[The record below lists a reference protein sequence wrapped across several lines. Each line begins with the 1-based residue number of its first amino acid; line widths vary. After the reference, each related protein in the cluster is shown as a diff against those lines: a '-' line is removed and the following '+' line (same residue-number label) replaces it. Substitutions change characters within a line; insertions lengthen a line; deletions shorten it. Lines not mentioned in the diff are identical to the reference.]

1 MLCLHLH
8 IEVVNNYKEHD
19 KSQKNPFFS
28 ISKFMTAH
36 FQSVLLSYSRDG
48 KGGATIGKRLMG
60 IKVVKGTSVAHIP
73 ATDQVV
79 VKPGTDI
86 GFWR

>member
-1 MLCLHLH
+1 M
-8 IEVVNNYKEHD
+8 K
-19 KSQKNPFFS
+19 
-28 ISKFMTAH
+28 ISKCFLNGYHDHFICLQPNSTKY

-48 KGGATIGKRLMG
+48 RGGATIGKRLMG
-60 IKVVKGTSVAHIP
+60 IKVVKAQSVVHLP
-73 ATDQVV
+73 ATNQVV